1 MQAIRH
7 SDQHVHAGS
16 RSRFDCVRQESD
28 RDDARESV
36 LHDTA
41 QCWAVRADGLR
52 EQTGENSQLMV
63 EDGKFS
69 RGKILRA
76 LAQPR
81 KVCLKRRR

>member
-1 MQAIRH
+1 MQAIWH

-16 RSRFDCVRQESD
+16 RSRFDCVREESD

-52 EQTGENSQLMV
+52 EQAG
-63 EDGKFS
+63 EDGQ
-69 RGKILRA
+69 LR
-76 LAQPR
+76 
-81 KVCLKRRR
+81 LKARESVIDQK